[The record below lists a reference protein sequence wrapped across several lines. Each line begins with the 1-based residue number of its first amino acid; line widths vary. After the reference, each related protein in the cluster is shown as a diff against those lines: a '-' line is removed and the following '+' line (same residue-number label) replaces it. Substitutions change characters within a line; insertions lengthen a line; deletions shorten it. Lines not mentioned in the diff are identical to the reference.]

1 MSSPQSTAPFVLPDS
16 AQRVSPLLF
25 GSLFN
30 SLSFGMLVIQIY
42 VYRACFPRD
51 RLIMKS
57 LVYFVFLVIIVCICL
72 NISDMYYWFGSGFGD
87 SARLV
92 NFRYSSIYAPIL
104 SPLVSTL
111 VQVFFCYRIFIIKR
125 SAWPITVL
133 ISMISVAQFA
143 GGLGGG
149 ILALIDKYHLRS
161 GIIIILTY
169 VWLVSAA
176 AADIII
182 AVMMTYLLLRT
193 AVHPSTRD
201 VVKDVV
207 TLIIETNTFSAL
219 VAILTLGLLVGSGS
233 TIDFICPSVVLP
245 GMYAP
250 FSFFLSHT
258 HELDVASYAN
268 TLLATLNNRAIT
280 SNKCRTNGDRNSTLA
295 PAESAL
301 QSGFPAEQITGP
313 PLTRSVPAASIPAMS
328 FAPTPEEYLRRE
340 KGSRSITPHEE
351 FWKSR
356 ISVQRN
362 NSRDSGEVARVEGD
376 ECT

>member
-30 SLSFGMLVIQIY
+30 SLSFGILVIQIY
-42 VYRACFPRD
+42 VYRACFRRD
-51 RLIMKS
+51 PVIIKS
-57 LVYFVFLVIIVCICL
+57 LVYFVFLVVLVCIWL

-92 NFRYSSIYAPIL
+92 NFRYSSIYSPIL

-111 VQVFFCYRIFIIKR
+111 VQLFFCYRILIIKR

-149 ILALIDKYHLRS
+149 ILALIDKYHVRS

-169 VWLVSAA
+169 VWLVSGA

-193 AVHPSTRD
+193 VVHPSTRD
-201 VVKDVV
+201 VIKDVV

-233 TIDFICPSVVLP
+233 TDYFICPSVVLP
-245 GMYAP
+245 A
-250 FSFFLSHT
+250 
-258 HELDVASYAN
+258 VYAN

-280 SNKCRTNGDRNSTLA
+280 SNKRRTNGDWNSIFA

-313 PLTRSVPAASIPAMS
+313 ALTRSVTAASIPAMS
-328 FAPTPEEYLRRE
+328 FAPTPEEDLWGE
-340 KGSRSITPHEE
+340 KGPRSITPHED
-351 FWKSR
+351 FWKGR

-362 NSRDSGEVARVEGD
+362 HSRYSGEVAFVEDD